1 MERLMRA
8 AWWPLGPVFAPLGG
22 GYTRHGCYGE
32 GSKTKV
38 DTRADTLDFVAIVFD
53 GRSAEI

>member
-1 MERLMRA
+1 MRA